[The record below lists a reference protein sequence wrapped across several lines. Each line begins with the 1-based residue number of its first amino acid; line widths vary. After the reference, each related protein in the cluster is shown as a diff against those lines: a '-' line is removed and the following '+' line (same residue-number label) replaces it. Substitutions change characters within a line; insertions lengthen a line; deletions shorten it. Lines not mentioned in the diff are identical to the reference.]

1 MRRTPTITTYST
13 RGGSGKTLI
22 SVNLAQWFAEVKG
35 QKTVIIDADIEAP
48 SIDKIFKTSEDCRG
62 SNRTWV
68 HYLDNYFERID
79 DAILPTTHE
88 NLFMVV
94 SPPPEIGKRFLATKK
109 TEWWSMAL
117 KRSIV
122 AQKRLLGEL
131 GFDWIIFDN
140 QSGLSMNS
148 VNHMALADKSLLVL
162 RPANYGVDAT
172 LEFLQ
177 EMVAILQTRIQSRRD
192 YFIWNQV
199 PKPQNE
205 KEEDLLERF
214 LGKWDQFFI
223 DRGVRPTVRIPYVH
237 SLAIELLNVEAGIF
251 AHIPEFYQHIEKI
264 GEKLLN
270 LED

>member
-22 SVNLAQWFAEVKG
+22 SVNLAQWFAEVMGK
-35 QKTVIIDADIEAP
+35 KTVIIDADIEAP
-48 SIDKIFKTSEDCRG
+48 SIDKIFKTGKESRS
-62 SNRTWV
+62 SNKTWV
-68 HYLDNYFERID
+68 HYLDNYFEKID
-79 DAILPTTHE
+79 EAILPTSHD
-88 NLFMVV
+88 NLFMII
-94 SPPPEIGKRFLATKK
+94 SPPPEIGKRFLATKRS
-109 TEWWSMAL
+109 EWWSMAL

-172 LEFLQ
+172 LEFLH
-177 EMVAILQTRIQSRRD
+177 EMVSILQTKIQSRRD
-192 YFIWNQV
+192 YFAWNQV

-205 KEEDLLERF
+205 KEEELLEMF
-214 LGKWDQFFI
+214 LGKWEQFFV

-237 SLAIELLNVEAGIF
+237 SLAIELLNKEAGIF
-251 AHIPEFYQHIEKI
+251 AHILEFYEHIDRIGKI
-264 GEKLLN
+264 LLSS
-270 LED
+270 ED